1 MRNVAAAEL
10 EKTNEVS
17 SLVFFCTPPLG
28 AYATTKS
35 LPQHGK
41 ESNAMRVF
49 LDVAADQ
56 TPLGRITVVLRD
68 DVCPKTCENFRRLC
82 VDHHLRGGGETT
94 TNNNNNYNADFKGGF
109 KNSTFHRIIP
119 NFMCQGGD
127 FTNNDGTGGKS
138 IYGKTFPDE
147 NFILKHSG
155 PGVVSMANSGPNT
168 NGSQFFLCTSKTQ
181 WLDGKHV
188 VFGQVTKSGMEVVRK
203 METFGSKSGKT
214 SKVIRVMECGEIDEQ
229 LEKEEDM
236 GDDDAVKTKKRV
248 DLAEAKKMEDQFRE
262 ERENDERAKAAQ
274 RMMSEMKNEENTNRE
289 DHDDDGFDRLEVTLS
304 AAPDLDKMTAK
315 QRKLYELR
323 QRMNL
328 GRTLNHSA
336 VLDEKKREDNPDEY
350 AEQARRK
357 QIEQVKHRREE
368 EAKLKGVDPGK
379 YLLTQTAEQ
388 VERIK
393 KKPKF
398 EDKNPHN
405 RFAQE
410 KQAIRYERN
419 VNDIKVSEEEYEK
432 KKLQS
437 AEFYR
442 DADSLLY
449 GTDKASKEGIEKLQK
464 FMKERDEKRRKRVVA
479 EKIKDSKGD
488 GINDGNSKFNAKLDR
503 HYGKYTKEIKANLER
518 GTALPDH

>member
-1 MRNVAAAEL
+1 M
-10 EKTNEVS
+10 K
-17 SLVFFCTPPLG
+17 
-28 AYATTKS
+28 
-35 LPQHGK
+35 
-41 ESNAMRVF
+41 VF
-49 LDVAADQ
+49 LDVSADQ
-56 TPLGRITVVLRD
+56 TPLGRVTILLRD

-82 VDHHLRGGGETT
+82 ASRDAS
-94 TNNNNNYNADFKGGF
+94 NGF
-109 KNSTFHRIIP
+109 KSSIFHRIIP

-127 FTNNDGTGGKS
+127 FTNGDGTGGKS
-138 IYGKTFPDE
+138 IYGRTFPDE

-188 VFGQVTKSGMEVVRK
+188 VFGRVTASGMEVVRK
-203 METFGSKSGKT
+203 MEKFGSKSGKT
-214 SKVIRVMECGEIDEQ
+214 SKVIRVTECGEIDEA
-229 LEKEEDM
+229 LEKDEDDTD
-236 GDDDAVKTKKRV
+236 GDATKKKKQM

-274 RMMSEMKNEENTNRE
+274 RMVSDMKNEEKELEE
-289 DHDDDGFDRLEVTLS
+289 DESDRLEVTLS

-357 QIEQVKHRREE
+357 QAEQVKKRREE
-368 EAKLKGVDPGK
+368 EAKLKGVDPENF
-379 YLLTQTAEQ
+379 LLMQTAEQ
-388 VERIK
+388 AERIK

-398 EDKNPHN
+398 EDLNPHN
-405 RFAQE
+405 RFSEE

-419 VNDIKVSEEEYEK
+419 VNDIKLSEEEYEK
-432 KKLQS
+432 KKHQS
-437 AEFYR
+437 TEFYR

-464 FMKERDEKRRKRVVA
+464 FMKERDEKRRKRIVTD
-479 EKIKDSKGD
+479 KIKDSKGD

-503 HYGKYTKEIKANLER
+503 HYGKYTREIKANLER

>member
-1 MRNVAAAEL
+1 M
-10 EKTNEVS
+10 K
-17 SLVFFCTPPLG
+17 
-28 AYATTKS
+28 
-35 LPQHGK
+35 
-41 ESNAMRVF
+41 VF

-94 TNNNNNYNADFKGGF
+94 TNNNNYNTDFKGGF

-229 LEKEEDM
+229 LEKDEDM
-236 GDDDAVKTKKRV
+236 GDDDAVKTKKRM

-262 ERENDERAKAAQ
+262 EREND
-274 RMMSEMKNEENTNRE
+274 
-289 DHDDDGFDRLEVTLS
+289 
-304 AAPDLDKMTAK
+304 
-315 QRKLYELR
+315 
-323 QRMNL
+323 
-328 GRTLNHSA
+328 
-336 VLDEKKREDNPDEY
+336 
-350 AEQARRK
+350 EQARRK

-393 KKPKF
+393 KKQKF

>member
-1 MRNVAAAEL
+1 
-10 EKTNEVS
+10 
-17 SLVFFCTPPLG
+17 
-28 AYATTKS
+28 
-35 LPQHGK
+35 
-41 ESNAMRVF
+41 
-49 LDVAADQ
+49 
-56 TPLGRITVVLRD
+56 
-68 DVCPKTCENFRRLC
+68 
-82 VDHHLRGGGETT
+82 
-94 TNNNNNYNADFKGGF
+94 
-109 KNSTFHRIIP
+109 
-119 NFMCQGGD
+119 
-127 FTNNDGTGGKS
+127 
-138 IYGKTFPDE
+138 
-147 NFILKHSG
+147 
-155 PGVVSMANSGPNT
+155 MANSGPNT

-188 VFGQVTKSGMEVVRK
+188 VFGRVSQSGMEVVRK
-203 METFGSKSGKT
+203 MEKYGSKSGKT
-214 SKVIRVMECGEIDEQ
+214 SKVIRIIECGEIDEA
-229 LEKEEDM
+229 LEKDED
-236 GDDDAVKTKKRV
+236 DRDVAKKKKQM

-274 RMMSEMKNEENTNRE
+274 RMVSEMKNEEKE
-289 DHDDDGFDRLEVTLS
+289 DDDDLDVSLS
-304 AAPDLDKMTAK
+304 AAPDLDKMTAN

-323 QRMNL
+323 QKMNL
-328 GRTLNHSA
+328 GRTLNHTA

-350 AEQARRK
+350 AEQVRRK
-357 QIEQVKHRREE
+357 QMEQVKQRREE
-368 EAKLKGVDPGK
+368 EAKLKGMDPEN

-398 EDKNPHN
+398 EDNNPHN

-410 KQAIRYERN
+410 KQAIRYEQN
-419 VNDIKVSEEEYEK
+419 VNDIKISEEEYVK
-432 KKLQS
+432 KKHQS

-464 FMKERDEKRRKRVVA
+464 FMKERDEKRRKRNMA

-518 GTALPDH
+518 GTALPEH

>member
-1 MRNVAAAEL
+1 M
-10 EKTNEVS
+10 
-17 SLVFFCTPPLG
+17 
-28 AYATTKS
+28 
-35 LPQHGK
+35 
-41 ESNAMRVF
+41 
-49 LDVAADQ
+49 AADQ

-94 TNNNNNYNADFKGGF
+94 TKNNNNYNADFKGGF

-229 LEKEEDM
+229 LEKDEDM

-262 ERENDERAKAAQ
+262 ERENDERAKAAR
-274 RMMSEMKNEENTNRE
+274 RMSRCE
-289 DHDDDGFDRLEVTLS
+289 
-304 AAPDLDKMTAK
+304 
-315 QRKLYELR
+315 
-323 QRMNL
+323 
-328 GRTLNHSA
+328 
-336 VLDEKKREDNPDEY
+336 
-350 AEQARRK
+350 
-357 QIEQVKHRREE
+357 
-368 EAKLKGVDPGK
+368 
-379 YLLTQTAEQ
+379 
-388 VERIK
+388 
-393 KKPKF
+393 
-398 EDKNPHN
+398 
-405 RFAQE
+405 
-410 KQAIRYERN
+410 
-419 VNDIKVSEEEYEK
+419 
-432 KKLQS
+432 
-437 AEFYR
+437 
-442 DADSLLY
+442 
-449 GTDKASKEGIEKLQK
+449 
-464 FMKERDEKRRKRVVA
+464 
-479 EKIKDSKGD
+479 
-488 GINDGNSKFNAKLDR
+488 
-503 HYGKYTKEIKANLER
+503 
-518 GTALPDH
+518 

>member
-1 MRNVAAAEL
+1 MYRAFENAAAKNVEHRAL
-10 EKTNEVS
+10 LFFFPIIGFFSSHREKKD
-17 SLVFFCTPPLG
+17 
-28 AYATTKS
+28 TTKA
-35 LPQHGK
+35 PPNDDMK
-41 ESNAMRVF
+41 VF

-56 TPLGRITVVLRD
+56 TPLGRVTIELRP
-68 DVCPKTCENFRRLC
+68 DVCPKTSENFRQLC
-82 VDHHLRGGGETT
+82 INRDPS
-94 TNNNNNYNADFKGGF
+94 NGF
-109 KNSTFHRIIP
+109 KSSCFHRIIP

-127 FTNNDGTGGKS
+127 FTAGDGTGGTS
-138 IYGKTFPDE
+138 IYGKTFADE

-188 VFGQVTKSGMEVVRK
+188 VFGRVSQSGMEVVRK
-203 METFGSKSGKT
+203 MEKYGSKSGKT
-214 SKVIRVMECGEIDEQ
+214 SKVIRIIECGEIDEA
-229 LEKEEDM
+229 LEKDEYD
-236 GDDDAVKTKKRV
+236 G
-248 DLAEAKKMEDQFRE
+248 DLAKKKKQMDLAKAKKMEDQFRE

-274 RMMSEMKNEENTNRE
+274 RMVSEMKNEEKE
-289 DHDDDGFDRLEVTLS
+289 DDDDLDVSLS
-304 AAPDLDKMTAK
+304 AAPDLDKMTAN

-323 QRMNL
+323 QKMNL
-328 GRTLNHSA
+328 GRTLNHTA

-350 AEQARRK
+350 AEQVRRK
-357 QIEQVKHRREE
+357 QMEQVKQRREE
-368 EAKLKGVDPGK
+368 EAKLKGMDPEN

-398 EDKNPHN
+398 EDNNPHN

-410 KQAIRYERN
+410 KQAIRYEQN
-419 VNDIKVSEEEYEK
+419 VNDIKISEEEYVK
-432 KKLQS
+432 KKHQS

-464 FMKERDEKRRKRVVA
+464 FMKERDEKRRKRNMA

-518 GTALPDH
+518 GTALPEH